1 MNLGIWRSEAEG
13 LVKKGIVSLDVVK
26 ISRRFSCG
34 VKRVMVQDGL
44 EVKSLTFAIDLL
56 RSTAFGTQT

>member
-1 MNLGIWRSEAEG
+1 MVEAEG

-34 VKRVMVQDGL
+34 VKGLMVQDEL
-44 EVKSLTFAIDLL
+44 EVRSLTLAIDLL
-56 RSTAFGTQT
+56 RSAAFSTQA